1 TQITGTSRHP
11 VWNPDVADW
20 RGLGEFQPGHCMQ
33 SRDGLVTVVAVEFLP
48 DAAPVYNFEVAGEHV
63 YEIAELGI
71 LVHNAA
77 GWDCSEF
84 LDLRRR
90 ALAALDGGTPLSKA
104 ENVRYQE
111 LLGHVG
117 NFRSNMEPAD
127 LAKLLNS
134 KPTDQV
140 SHLHHIL
147 PKLGILDQTSKRIVA
162 LQEVLWHKYGIDP
175 FTSLDIFVHAQYK
188 GVHSVEAQLHVINKL
203 ESVFANNPPRSIVIK
218 TLRGLGNWAAN
229 GGLNN

>member
-1 TQITGTSRHP
+1 MSVTLSR
-11 VWNPDVADW
+11 VI
-20 RGLGEFQPGHCMQ
+20 Q
-33 SRDGLVTVVAVEFLP
+33 
-48 DAAPVYNFEVAGEHV
+48 PVYNDKVHGEHV
-63 YEIAELGI
+63 YQVGDLGV

-117 NFRSNMEPAD
+117 NFRSNTEAGD
-127 LAKLLNS
+127 LAKILNS

-140 SHLHHIL
+140 THLHHIL

-175 FTSLDIFVHAQYK
+175 FTSLDIFVHAPYK
-188 GVHSVEAQLHVINKL
+188 GVHSIEAQLHVINKL
-203 ESVFANNPPRSIVIK
+203 ETLFAKNPTDARVLVE
-218 TLRGLGNWAAN
+218 LRTLGNWAAN
-229 GGLNN
+229 GGLNNGG